1 MKELRHGEVKS
12 LGLNHNSS
20 ISRATIVNPG
30 EPTCRAE
37 PHSSVLDLAVSRN
50 LTKEG
55 RGKRSLQ
62 GLM

>member
-12 LGLNHNSS
+12 LGLNHKAS

-30 EPTCRAE
+30 EPTHRAE

-55 RGKRSLQ
+55 
-62 GLM
+62 